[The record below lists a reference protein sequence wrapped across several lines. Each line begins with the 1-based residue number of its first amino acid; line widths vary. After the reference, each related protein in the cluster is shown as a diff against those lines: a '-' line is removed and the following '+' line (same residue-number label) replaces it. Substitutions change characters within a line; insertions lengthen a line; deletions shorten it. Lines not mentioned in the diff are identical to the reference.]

1 MEQEVMQAIRAELE
15 SNIDANTGN
24 FTALLFRDRTV
35 GFLVSA
41 FRFRDGLQKRQQ
53 ETTMKFIPNS
63 LIRKS
68 MRSFWSAEWWSATE
82 GWPVKNRRQNWTL
95 CADDQQLGNLWQLLC
110 NVPFYEERPGVL
122 VWISAEMAEKQPG
135 IWNPVW
141 CCVSAGLFYQRS
153 VYRCCAGGDE
163 KDSSRWLLR
172 KNGRRLGSIDLLY
185 SFPEKTQ
192 KLLKENSLRWLDT

>member
-15 SNIDANTGN
+15 SNIDAKYRE

-68 MRSFWSAEWWSATE
+68 MRSF
-82 GWPVKNRRQNWTL
+82 
-95 CADDQQLGNLWQLLC
+95 
-110 NVPFYEERPGVL
+110 
-122 VWISAEMAEKQPG
+122 
-135 IWNPVW
+135 
-141 CCVSAGLFYQRS
+141 
-153 VYRCCAGGDE
+153 
-163 KDSSRWLLR
+163 
-172 KNGRRLGSIDLLY
+172 
-185 SFPEKTQ
+185 
-192 KLLKENSLRWLDT
+192 